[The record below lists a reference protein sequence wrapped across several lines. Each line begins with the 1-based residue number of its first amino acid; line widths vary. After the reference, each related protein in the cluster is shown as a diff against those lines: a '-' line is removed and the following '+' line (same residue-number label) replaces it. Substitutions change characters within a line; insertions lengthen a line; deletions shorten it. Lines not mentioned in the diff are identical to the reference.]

1 MTYDAVLF
9 DHDGVL
15 VSVFEDD
22 RRVPAFRRQL
32 LDAFQRDGLE
42 PPDGTIIST
51 LSHSVSYDKV
61 LQFGEQLGLE
71 PDQLWRYRDD
81 TMADILTAA
90 TRDGRKRPYDDVG
103 ALEGFEIPLGI
114 ASNNQR
120 RVVEFVLDQYDL
132 AHHFGAVHAR
142 KPQLQSLREKKPRP
156 TYLERAMRDLD
167 VTNPL
172 YVGDRESDIVAGQ
185 RASVDTAFLRRTHNA
200 GASPGREPT
209 YEVGGLDEVG
219 AILDGSRAE

>member
-15 VSVFEDD
+15 VSVFEDG
-22 RRVPAFRRQL
+22 RRLPAFRRQL

-42 PPDGTIIST
+42 PPDETIISA
-51 LSHSVSYDKV
+51 LSHSVSYDKLLEV
-61 LQFGEQLGLE
+61 SEQLGLG
-71 PDQLWRYRDD
+71 PDRLWRYRDD

-103 ALEGFEIPLGI
+103 VLDGFDLPLGI

-132 AHHFGAVHAR
+132 THHFGTVHAR
-142 KPQLQSLREKKPRP
+142 EPQPQSLREKKPRP

-167 VTNPL
+167 ATNPL
-172 YVGDRESDIVAGQ
+172 YIGDRESDIVAGQ
-185 RASVDTAFLRRTHNA
+185 RAGVDTALLRRTHNA
-200 GASPGREPT
+200 GVTPGREPT

-219 AILDGSRAE
+219 AIVDGSRAE

>member
-1 MTYDAVLF
+1 MTYDAILF

-22 RRVPAFRRQL
+22 RRLPAFRRQL

-42 PPDGTIIST
+42 PPDETIISA
-51 LSHSVSYDKV
+51 LSHSVSYDKLLEV
-61 LQFGEQLGLE
+61 SEQLGLG
-71 PDQLWRYRDD
+71 PDRVWRYRDD

-90 TRDGRKRPYDDVG
+90 TRDGRKRPYHDVG
-103 ALEGFEIPLGI
+103 VLDGFDIPLGI

-142 KPQLQSLREKKPRP
+142 EPQPHSLREKKPRP

-167 VTNPL
+167 ATNPL
-172 YVGDRESDIVAGQ
+172 YIGDRESDIVAGQ
-185 RASVDTAFLRRTHNA
+185 RAGVDTALLRRTHNT
-200 GASPGREPT
+200 GLTPGREPT

-219 AILDGSRAE
+219 PIVGGSRAE